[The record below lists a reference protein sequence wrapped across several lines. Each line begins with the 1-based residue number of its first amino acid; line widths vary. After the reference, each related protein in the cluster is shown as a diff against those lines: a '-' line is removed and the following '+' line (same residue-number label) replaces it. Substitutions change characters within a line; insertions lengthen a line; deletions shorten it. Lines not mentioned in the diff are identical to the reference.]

1 MTKSRATVDDAAA
14 LLALVQ
20 AGGALGRV
28 LDHATRR
35 AASLTLSQHQVLAA
49 LLSADPAPMEP
60 RQIGAVI
67 GSGSAHVTVL
77 LDQLERAGALERR
90 AHDTDR
96 RRRAIVLTEAGRER
110 ARASTEAVNA
120 AARVVI
126 ARAGGLTG
134 DDILQVAGPL
144 DGAVGDVA
152 GAVWLVGEG
161 DPGRAP
167 IPGGR

>member
-1 MTKSRATVDDAAA
+1 M
-14 LLALVQ
+14 VQ
-20 AGGALGRV
+20 AGGAIGRV
-28 LDHATRR
+28 FDHATRR

-49 LLSADPAPMEP
+49 LLGADPAPLEP

-77 LDQLERAGALERR
+77 LDQLERMGHLERR

-96 RRRAIVLTEAGRER
+96 RRRAIVLTDGGRDA
-110 ARASTEAVNA
+110 ARASTEAVAA

-126 ARAGGLTG
+126 ARAGGLSAA
-134 DDILQVAGPL
+134 DILAVAGPL

-152 GAVWLVGEG
+152 GSVWLVGEA
-161 DPGRAP
+161 DPGRTP